1 MELDQQ
7 KRSVHPIF
15 KGSRPFM
22 KWPNVDPI
30 RLHRPSAE
38 RQPNGLKTLWLVIA
52 VIATTVAVAFLLYV
66 SILFYGVMQ
75 RL

>member
-1 MELDQQ
+1 
-7 KRSVHPIF
+7 
-15 KGSRPFM
+15 M

>member
-1 MELDQQ
+1 
-7 KRSVHPIF
+7 
-15 KGSRPFM
+15 M
-22 KWPNVDPI
+22 KWPKVDPI
-30 RLHRPSAE
+30 RLHRRSAE

-66 SILFYGVMQ
+66 SILVYGVMQ